1 MRRGLTPKQE
11 RFCNLY
17 LETGN
22 ASEAYRRAYDC
33 ADRSAEWLAVNSCKL
48 LKNANVALRV
58 SELQARQ
65 RDKCEITRDEIVR
78 LCADVIRGKEVA
90 DFVEERNGRKFRRN
104 LSKSWA
110 VERLCK
116 MLGFD
121 APAKQDVTLTQAADF
136 IDLSM
141 VPDDVIC
148 EMADKLLDYRDKAL
162 EEAAEQSD

>member
-1 MRRGLTPKQE
+1 MRRRLTQKQE
-11 RFCNLY
+11 MFCNAY

-33 ADRSAEWLAVNSCKL
+33 ANRSAEWLAVNSCKL

-58 SELQARQ
+58 DELRRAQQ
-65 RDKCEITRDEIVR
+65 LKCDITRDEIVR

-90 DFVEERNGRKFRRN
+90 DFKEVRNGREYRRN

-121 APAKQDVTLTQAADF
+121 APAKQDVTLTQAADL

-162 EEAAEQSD
+162 EGGQSD

>member
-1 MRRGLTPKQE
+1 M
-11 RFCNLY
+11 Y

-33 ADRSAEWLAVNSCKL
+33 ADRSAEWLSVNSCKL
-48 LKNANVALRV
+48 LKNTKIALRV
-58 SELQARQ
+58 EELQKAQRQ
-65 RDKCEITRDEIVR
+65 KCDVTRDEIVR
-78 LCADVIRGKEVA
+78 LCADVIRGKEVT
-90 DFVEERNGRKFRRN
+90 DFVEVRNGRQYRRA

-121 APAKQDVTLTQAADF
+121 APARQDVTLKPAADV

-148 EMADKLLDYRDKAL
+148 EMADRLLDYRDKAL
-162 EEAAEQSD
+162 EEARGDGGGVERPTACGNEF